1 MMFAIDE
8 GVVVDTITVVFGAEI
23 TFHNRRADMRYRNR
37 AKQRRPASDD
47 GSAGLSL

>member
-23 TFHNRRADMRYRNR
+23 TFHNETKKARIR
-37 AKQRRPASDD
+37 
-47 GSAGLSL
+47 